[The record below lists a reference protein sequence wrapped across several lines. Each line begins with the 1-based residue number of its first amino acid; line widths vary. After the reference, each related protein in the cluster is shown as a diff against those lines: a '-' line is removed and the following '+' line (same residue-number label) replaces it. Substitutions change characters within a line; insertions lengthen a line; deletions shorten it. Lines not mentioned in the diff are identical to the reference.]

1 MQRCRELLVPKA
13 PQAAQRAAQASE
25 HQWLLLQTSP
35 NIERPIP
42 ELPELRELVIPFGES
57 GYLVPYRY
65 DTADDAVY
73 VLALRQQ
80 REAGY

>member
-1 MQRCRELLVPKA
+1 MQRCRAFLVPKA

-25 HQWLLLQTSP
+25 RQGLLLQTSP
-35 NIERPIP
+35 NLGRPIP

-57 GYLVPYRY
+57 GYLALYRY

-73 VLALRQQ
+73 VLARRQQ

>member
-1 MQRCRELLVPKA
+1 MQRCREFLVPKA
-13 PQAAQRAAQASE
+13 PQAAQRAAQARE
-25 HQWLLLQTSP
+25 RQLLLLQTSP

-57 GYLVPYRY
+57 GYLALYRY

>member
-1 MQRCRELLVPKA
+1 MSPRRRKPLK
-13 PQAAQRAAQASE
+13 RAAQASE
-25 HQWLLLQTSP
+25 PQWLLLQTSP
-35 NIERPIP
+35 NLGRPIP
-42 ELPELRELVIPFGES
+42 ELPELRELVIAFGES
-57 GYLVPYRY
+57 AYLALYRY